1 MNWKG
6 NTFLRDIAS
15 AWYGIL
21 GNLFT
26 TTIAFVQ
33 CIVAALFWPVDWAGK
48 KLVTQATRPSNSW
61 QLLAR
66 PLSFFRTHQ
75 LYPVVYGAP
84 FCSFCLWEGRGQQ
97 FANSV
102 GIAIFRLFNFTRFN
116 SSYISQWLRPGSV
129 ELLLLILGHKSEPH
143 SSAWPA
149 LLAQHFI
156 CHRHRHRHRHL
167 HHHHHYQ
174 QRHRHD
180 HCHFRFCVTTSSV
193 FDGFISLRCV
203 WFGFVLGQRVASKS

>member
-1 MNWKG
+1 MNRKG

-15 AWYGIL
+15 AGYGIL

-75 LYPVVYGAP
+75 IYPVVYGAP
-84 FCSFCLWEGRGQQ
+84 FAASASGKGG
-97 FANSV
+97 ANSSPILLALQFFAFSISRV
-102 GIAIFRLFNFTRFN
+102 LIAVTFRNDCALDPLSYCSSSLDTNQNRIPAHGPHFWHSISFAIVIVIAIA
-116 SSYISQWLRPGSV
+116 ISIIIIIISNV
-129 ELLLLILGHKSEPH
+129 IVM
-143 SSAWPA
+143 
-149 LLAQHFI
+149 I
-156 CHRHRHRHRHL
+156 I
-167 HHHHHYQ
+167 
-174 QRHRHD
+174 
-180 HCHFRFCVTTSSV
+180 VISV
-193 FDGFISLRCV
+193 F
-203 WFGFVLGQRVASKS
+203 A